1 MPNVIIRLLNDLFS
15 LVFPQQCLG
24 CGRELFSTHKII
36 CFACE
41 LDLPMTY
48 FHLQQ
53 GRKLKDKM
61 GLDPKINE
69 VFSLYFFNENGR
81 IESLLYELKYKGNKR
96 VGHFFGEKLAG
107 IIAEKKVHFDGIIGV
122 PLHPKRKRKRG
133 FNQMDLIGKSLSR
146 SSGIP
151 YCEDVLVRWKNTPA
165 LSKTKGDRTQIVGNA
180 FGINTSN
187 KLAAGHYLLIDDI
200 YTTGA
205 TLNAC
210 SSVLL
215 ADAKFQLSIATI
227 ACRN

>member
-1 MPNVIIRLLNDLFS
+1 MPNVIVRLLNDLFS
-15 LVFPQQCLG
+15 LVFPHQCLG
-24 CGRELFSTHKII
+24 CGRELFSAHKII
-36 CFACE
+36 CYSCE

-53 GRKLKDKM
+53 GRKLKNKM

-69 VFSLYFFNENGR
+69 VFSLYFFNEKGH
-81 IESLLYELKYKGNKR
+81 IESLLYELKYNGNQR
-96 VGHFFGEKLAG
+96 VGHFFGQKLAE
-107 IIAEKKVHFDGIIGV
+107 IIAEKKVYFDGIIGV

-151 YCEDVLVRWKNTPA
+151 YCEDVLVRTKNTAA
-165 LSKTKGDRTQIVGNA
+165 LSKTKGDRTQVVGKAFEINA
-180 FGINTSN
+180 AR

-215 ADAKFQLSIATI
+215 ANAKFRLSIATI
-227 ACRN
+227 GFRN